1 MLTATCTF
9 VFVMVIKS
17 LISLSQFCSNMLVV
31 SIYHVLHSFLP
42 DDKHN
47 VANHFR
53 LQCKPFSQN
62 KVFQILPAAAVLFLC
77 CYVILLFFI
86 NVPTQAVDVVHA
98 ATLSL
103 VYQQVFFKTLSTV
116 PSRVMTTVCLV

>member
-47 VANHFR
+47 VANQFR